1 MNSDRNSSEYDF
13 IIVGS
18 GSAGSVLANR
28 LSADPD
34 NRVLVLEA
42 GGYDRNPWLKLPVGY
57 FRTIYDPRFSRVF
70 ETEPA
75 PGDGYRG
82 IVWPRGRIVGGSSS
96 INGLIF
102 IRGQHDDFDDWEKQG
117 AKGWGY
123 EQVLPHFRAVENYRG
138 GDDRYHGRSG
148 ELAVSDLRNHN
159 PACRAWLDA
168 AEEFGL
174 PSNPDF
180 NGETTF
186 GVGAYQLSLG
196 GRLRASAS
204 SAFLKPALDRPNLTL
219 KTHAHVSRVVFE
231 NGAATGVE
239 WISNGSRHLA
249 RAASEVILSA
259 GTVQTPQILQL
270 SGIGPAEMLRTHD
283 IDTVVDAPEV
293 GENLQDHYQ
302 IRLILRLGQKLSLND
317 DVRNPLK
324 LAQMGLDWL
333 LAGKGPLTVGAG
345 QVGGGACTS
354 HAVGGRPDI
363 QFNIMP
369 LSVDKPG
376 TPLHHYS
383 GFTSSVWQCHPD
395 SRGSIR
401 IQSADPLKQPHI
413 APRYLSAEKDLKVI
427 TDGVK
432 ILRAIHDQ
440 SAFRNLW
447 DKEMVPGTDVKTDG
461 QIADAIRNEGGTVFH
476 PVGTCRMG
484 SDETAVV
491 DPQMRVIGVDR
502 LRVIDASVMPKI
514 TSANTNAA
522 TLMIGERGAD
532 LVLRDIDGKRNAV
545 RPGERLP

>member
-1 MNSDRNSSEYDF
+1 MNSDRDSSEYDF

-28 LSADPD
+28 LSTDPD

-42 GGYDRNPWLKLPVGY
+42 GGHDRNPWLKLPVGY

-75 PGDGYRG
+75 HGDGYRG
-82 IVWPRGRIVGGSSS
+82 IAWPRGRIVGGSSS

-102 IRGQHDDFDDWEKQG
+102 IRGQHEDFDDWERQG
-117 AKGWGY
+117 ADGWDY
-123 EQVLPHFRAVENYRG
+123 EQVLPHFRAVENYQG
-138 GDDRYHGRSG
+138 GEERYHGRSG

-159 PACRAWLDA
+159 PACQAWLDA
-168 AEEFGL
+168 AAQYGL
-174 PSNPDF
+174 PSNRDF

-196 GRLRASAS
+196 ERLRASAS
-204 SAFLKPALDRPNLTL
+204 TAFLKPALSRPNLTL
-219 KTHAHVSRVVFE
+219 KTRAHVSRVVFE

-239 WISNGSRHLA
+239 WVSNGTLHCA
-249 RAASEVILSA
+249 RAAREVILSA

-270 SGIGPAEMLRTHD
+270 SGIGPADVLRAHD
-283 IDTVVDAPEV
+283 IETIVDAPEV

-302 IRLILRLGQKLSLND
+302 IRLILRLRQKQSLND

-324 LAQMGLDWL
+324 LARMGLDWL

-345 QVGGGACTS
+345 QVGGAACTP
-354 HAVGGRPDI
+354 HAADGRPDI

-376 TPLHHYS
+376 TPLHDYS

-395 SRGSIR
+395 SRGTIR
-401 IQSADPLKQPHI
+401 IRSADPLQQPQI
-413 APRYLSAEKDLKVI
+413 APRYLSADKDLQVMV
-427 TDGVK
+427 DGVK
-432 ILRAIHDQ
+432 TLRDIHAQ
-440 SAFRNLW
+440 SAFRDLW
-447 DKEMVPGTDVKTDG
+447 DREMVPGTDVKTDN
-461 QIADAIRNEGGTVFH
+461 QIGDAIRTGGGTVFH

-491 DPQMRVIGVDR
+491 DPQLRVTGVDR

-532 LVLRDIDGKRNAV
+532 LILGEIRGKRNAM